1 MKLTKNFSL
10 SELTRS
16 VKATKLG
23 IKEQF
28 IPSEEVIDNLTNLCQ
43 NVLQPIRDE
52 LKAPLTITSG
62 YRCSKLNKEIGG
74 SKTSQHVKGEA
85 ADVVSLDEN
94 GAINNSFLLDLILS
108 LWFTKKI
115 EFDQLIIEFPDEDGN
130 PEWLH
135 ISYSMKGNRN
145 EILKAEKIGGKTVY
159 TKLIK

>member
-28 IPSEEVIDNLTNLCQ
+28 TPSEEVIDNLTTLCQ

-62 YRCSKLNKEIGG
+62 YRCSRLNKEIGG

-85 ADVVSLDEN
+85 ADIVSLDEN
-94 GAINNSFLLDLILS
+94 GAVNNSFLLDLILS

-135 ISYSMKGNRN
+135 ISYSISRNRN